1 MAATIR
7 LMRFGKRGAPSYRI
21 VVLDKRQKRDG
32 AYIENLGIYN
42 PMTEPATFNLK
53 HDRFDYWKSRGAEIS
68 DGMSKLLKRRTVAPT
83 KTA

>member
-32 AYIENLGIYN
+32 AYIENLGVYN

-53 HDRFDYWKSRGAEIS
+53 QDRFDYWKSRGAEIS
-68 DGMSKLLKRRTVAPT
+68 DGMGKLLKRRVTPPT
-83 KTA
+83 KTT